1 MGKTEKSTKRKY
13 INLPTRGF
21 QAPYSDAVL
30 VNDTLYIS
38 GRVGFDHKTGH
49 PPEKL
54 EDEIRLV
61 MDGVKITLAT
71 AGMTMDDLVWVQV
84 YCRDVRLFDRFN
96 KVYKTYFGDDLP
108 ARSFIG
114 AGALLH
120 EGNFQIQAIAVK
132 G

>member
-1 MGKTEKSTKRKY
+1 MASKEKSSKRKY

-38 GRVGFDHKTGH
+38 GRVGFDPKTGR

-54 EDEIRLV
+54 EDEIKLV
-61 MDGVKITLAT
+61 LDGVKITLAT
-71 AGMTMDDLVWVQV
+71 SGMSMDDLVWVQV

-96 KVYKTYFGDDLP
+96 KVYRTYFEKDLP

-114 AGALLH
+114 SGPLLH

-132 G
+132 E